1 VAPDS
6 DVAEADDLV
15 LTLADGDVLDP
26 DVVVSAVAADVVV
39 VRELVVVVAA
49 GGAAVV
55 GDVGE
60 HPPTNTTHT
69 PTATAPPATMP
80 GTGCPISRLE

>member
-1 VAPDS
+1 LSVAPDS

-39 VRELVVVVAA
+39 VREPVVVVAA

-55 GDVGE
+55 GDTPAE
-60 HPPTNTTHT
+60 RMATLLDTN
-69 PTATAPPATMP
+69 
-80 GTGCPISRLE
+80 I